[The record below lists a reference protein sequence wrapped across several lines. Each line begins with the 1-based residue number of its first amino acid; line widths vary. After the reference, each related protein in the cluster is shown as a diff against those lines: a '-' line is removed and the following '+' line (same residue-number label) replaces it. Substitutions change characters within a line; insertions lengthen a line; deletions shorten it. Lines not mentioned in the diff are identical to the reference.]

1 MYEVPCTMI
10 FDVTRARIQ
19 FSLSPPNVSNQAE
32 VSLAE
37 VVCDSTS
44 ALGADDAGRK
54 TSSNLG
60 SDSEMVDGRDSR
72 LIATILAL
80 EKALDQRLVDVSK
93 EVLDRL
99 ILYDGPFGRNG
110 ALQNAHTL
118 GILIEHR
125 VDIIGRPKRILHMI

>member
-1 MYEVPCTMI
+1 
-10 FDVTRARIQ
+10 
-19 FSLSPPNVSNQAE
+19 
-32 VSLAE
+32 